1 MKGWKVAAAVLSRRA
16 KAGYRHVSRGVG
28 SLASSKSNPVDI
40 YDHNE
45 VLVEGRAHSRTAV
58 LNRPSSLNALNTT
71 MVGSGRAFCAG
82 GDIVALYHLINQ
94 GKLGHCKEFFSTLYS
109 YIYLLGTYLKP
120 NVALLNGI
128 TMGGGAGVS
137 VPGMFRVATERT
149 RFATPETLI
158 GFHPDA
164 GASFYLSH
172 LPGHLGEYLGLTGE
186 TLNGAEMIACGLATH
201 YTHSTKLR
209 LVDQQL
215 GNLDTDDPSVI
226 EASLEEYGDH
236 VHPDHMSVLHRIDM
250 VDKCFSKETV
260 EEIIDALETEASETN
275 DLWCNSTL
283 RRLKECSP
291 LSLKVSL
298 RSIREGRFQTL
309 DQCLVREYRMSLHG
323 MSQRDFSEGVRAR
336 MVDKDLAA
344 QWNPPRLE
352 QVTEDMVDHYF
363 SPLSESEPDLQ
374 LPTKQREA
382 FAS

>member
-298 RSIREGRFQTL
+298 RSVSS
-309 DQCLVREYRMSLHG
+309 CH
-323 MSQRDFSEGVRAR
+323 
-336 MVDKDLAA
+336 
-344 QWNPPRLE
+344 
-352 QVTEDMVDHYF
+352 
-363 SPLSESEPDLQ
+363 PLPL
-374 LPTKQREA
+374 
-382 FAS
+382 